1 MKIAL
6 ITTINRGG
14 TMQLTVELYQ
24 RLINLGHE
32 VHCYIPEKAEY
43 AANSIDSEH
52 VFRFSRNCYNNKINA
67 VISELMIVNDDV
79 KTIAAQILEGRY
91 DCVLTTDTAL
101 TSIKII
107 KYLGILDANLYRVIS
122 VHDVLPH
129 PVNKLSLRECF
140 FTFANKRFKKK
151 CLESANML
159 LFFSNYSNE
168 LFDEIF
174 PGVKKQSFVLPLGAH
189 IPPVDEEKP
198 LELSENCEPY
208 FLFFGRIEKYKGLR
222 ILLKAFNEYE
232 DNDKRLV
239 IAGNGRFTD
248 EELQLAN
255 NQHTTTINRFI
266 NDGEMLWLIKN
277 AKAVVLPYIEASQ
290 SGVIPIAYSYKVPVI
305 TSNVIGLTQ
314 FVNNNDTGLIC
325 NCHEEYISAFQKL
338 SNDEVRIEMSEKAG
352 IYYLNNL
359 DWEGN
364 LIRLIERLQELRGEI

>member
-1 MKIAL
+1 M
-6 ITTINRGG
+6 
-14 TMQLTVELYQ
+14 
-24 RLINLGHE
+24 
-32 VHCYIPEKAEY
+32 
-43 AANSIDSEH
+43 
-52 VFRFSRNCYNNKINA
+52 
-67 VISELMIVNDDV
+67 
-79 KTIAAQILEGRY
+79 
-91 DCVLTTDTAL
+91 
-101 TSIKII
+101 
-107 KYLGILDANLYRVIS
+107 
-122 VHDVLPH
+122 
-129 PVNKLSLRECF
+129 
-140 FTFANKRFKKK
+140 
-151 CLESANML
+151 
-159 LFFSNYSNE
+159 
-168 LFDEIF
+168 
-174 PGVKKQSFVLPLGAH
+174 
-189 IPPVDEEKP
+189 
-198 LELSENCEPY
+198 SENCEPY

-305 TSNVIGLTQ
+305 TSNVIGLAQ